1 MKIAIAGGTGMVGRK
16 LTELLQ
22 DKGYEILILTR
33 GKSRKENNIR
43 YVQWLTHNAK
53 PELQLEHL
61 DAFINLAGV
70 SLNEGRWTE
79 QQKQKIYNSRMDST
93 TEVLRIMQAVV
104 HKPSVFINASAV
116 GIYPVSENAVYT
128 EHSSE
133 KAGDFLGTVV
143 DHWEQKAAQ
152 VENLEIRTCLTRF
165 GVILA
170 KGEGALPMMVFPYQL
185 GIGGTIGSGRQWL
198 SWIHVDDV
206 ARGLLFVIE
215 HDKLR
220 GPINFTTPNVKRMKA
235 FGQAISKALHRPHWL
250 PVPSIALKLALGEKS
265 ILVLKG
271 QHVLPEKLLNAN
283 FTFNYAS
290 VEDAIRDLYQ

>member
-22 DKGYEILILTR
+22 DKGHEILILTR
-33 GKSRKENNIR
+33 GNSRMENNIR

-93 TEVLRIMQAVV
+93 TEALRIMQTVV

-143 DHWEQKAAQ
+143 NHWEQKATQA
-152 VENLEIRTCLTRF
+152 ENLGIRTCLTRF

-170 KGEGALPMMVFPYQL
+170 KGEGALPMMVLPYQL

-206 ARGLLFVIE
+206 ARALLFVIE

-235 FGQAISKALHRPHWL
+235 FGQTISKALHRPHWF

-265 ILVLKG
+265 ILVLEG